1 MTTDR
6 LDVGDQSTGV
16 PAKVVRFRLPRG
28 ARLRPRALVTAG
40 VAMVLSAAVA
50 VAPAV
55 AGPSASGSASVDRNS
70 AGSAFLLGQI
80 WSAAGDD
87 AEGVFGGA
95 VGTPPT
101 ATPGTE
107 PAVAAAIE
115 STGISV
121 PIVPVL
127 TDAAHLRLVTGL
139 SVPVILMAAYQQAV
153 TAAPASCH
161 LPLSLLAAIG
171 QVESGSLAGRTL
183 TASHRVVPPVI
194 GPALNGVGVAA
205 IPDSDGGVL
214 DADSGWDHAV
224 GPMQFLPGSWRTWGR
239 DGDGDGI
246 ADPQDVED
254 AAAAAGALLCAAGGD
269 LAESGGLR
277 RAILAY
283 NQSSAY
289 LQSVLSVMAARPV
302 YQLGPVYPW
311 TVAVANVIGPMFGIR
326 SIGGY
331 RAGPDAEDHELG
343 LGLDFMVNADAAS
356 GRALAQFVQAH
367 ASELGVHYVIWQQH
381 IWNIDRPAEGWR
393 LMEDRGS
400 PTQNHMD
407 HVHVSLFNVAGSLT
421 GLGGSPIAPL
431 SWTTPTVLP
440 SSGVPTALSPA
451 AAPTSSV
458 PSATSPQPTP
468 NPTAAPVSP
477 TVSSTAAPSSA
488 TVAATSQPSS
498 TPSTTSTTST
508 TLTTSTTSATSPTST
523 STPSTSEPSPT
534 STQSTTPTSSTTSE
548 ATSPAPTTTTTS
560 SSLSETASATAEPS
574 TSTTES
580 TTTSTNESTAPTA
593 TP

>member
-1 MTTDR
+1 VGWFVTTDR

-16 PAKVVRFRLPRG
+16 PAKVVRFRLPRR
-28 ARLRPRALVTAG
+28 ARLRPRAIITAG
-40 VAMVLSAAVA
+40 VATVLSAAVA

-55 AGPSASGSASVDRNS
+55 AGPNASGSAPVDHSS

-311 TVAVANVIGPMFGIR
+311 TLAVANVIGPMFGIR

-451 AAPTSSV
+451 AAPASSV

-468 NPTAAPVSP
+468 SPTAAPVSP
-477 TVSSTAAPSSA
+477 TFSSTAAPSSA

-498 TPSTTSTTST
+498 SPSTTSTTS
-508 TLTTSTTSATSPTST
+508 ATPATST
-523 STPSTSEPSPT
+523 STPSTSEPQFYT
-534 STQSTTPTSSTTSE
+534 
-548 ATSPAPTTTTTS
+548 
-560 SSLSETASATAEPS
+560 
-574 TSTTES
+574 
-580 TTTSTNESTAPTA
+580 
-593 TP
+593 

>member
-1 MTTDR
+1 MGWFVTTDR
-6 LDVGDQSTGV
+6 PDVGDQSTEV
-16 PAKVVRFRLPRG
+16 PAKVVRFRLPRR

-40 VAMVLSAAVA
+40 VATVLSAAVA

-55 AGPSASGSASVDRNS
+55 AGPSASGSAPVDRSS
-70 AGSAFLLGQI
+70 AWSAFLLGQI
-80 WSAAGDD
+80 WAAAGSD
-87 AEGVFGGA
+87 AAGVTAGE
-95 VGTPPT
+95 VSTPPT

-107 PAVAAAIE
+107 PAVAPAIE
-115 STGISV
+115 PTGISV
-121 PIVPVL
+121 PIVPDL

-139 SVPVILMAAYQQAV
+139 SVSVILMAAYQKAV

-161 LPLSLLAAIG
+161 LPLGLLAAIG

-183 TASHRVVPPVI
+183 TASHRAVPPVI
-194 GPALNGVGVAA
+194 GPALNGAGVAA
-205 IPDSDGGVL
+205 IPDSDGGAL
-214 DADSGWDHAV
+214 DADTGWDHAV

-239 DGDGDGI
+239 DADGDGI

-254 AAAAAGALLCAAGGD
+254 AAAAAMALLCAAGGD

-289 LQSVLSVMAARPV
+289 LQSVLSVMATRPV

-311 TVAVANVIGPMFGIR
+311 TVAVANVIGSMFGIR

-343 LGLDFMVNADAAS
+343 LGLDFMVNADATS

-367 ASELGVHYVIWQQH
+367 ASELGVRYVIWQQH
-381 IWNIDRPAEGWR
+381 IWNVDRPADGWR

-431 SWTTPTVLP
+431 SWPTPWILP
-440 SSGVPTALSPA
+440 STGVPTALSPA
-451 AAPTSSV
+451 AAPGSSV
-458 PSATSPQPTP
+458 PSATGPQPTP
-468 NPTAAPVSP
+468 APSPTAAPVSP
-477 TVSSTAAPSSA
+477 TSSSTAAPSSA
-488 TVAATSQPSS
+488 TVTMTSEPTSS
-498 TPSTTSTTST
+498 PSTTRH
-508 TLTTSTTSATSPTST
+508 LDNLDHLEQLATSPTST
-523 STPSTSEPSPT
+523 STPSTSEPSTT
-534 STQSTTPTSSTTSE
+534 STSSTTSE
-548 ATSPAPTTTTTS
+548 ATSSAPTTTTTS
-560 SSLSETASATAEPS
+560 LSLSETTSANAEPS

-580 TTTSTNESTAPTA
+580 TTTSTTESTAPTA

>member
-55 AGPSASGSASVDRNS
+55 AGPGASGSASVDRSS

-87 AEGVFGGA
+87 AEGVFGGP

-101 ATPGTE
+101 ATLGTE
-107 PAVAAAIE
+107 PAVAVAIE
-115 STGISV
+115 SIGISV
-121 PIVPVL
+121 PILPVL

-311 TVAVANVIGPMFGIR
+311 TLAVANVIGPMFGIR

-407 HVHVSLFNVAGSLT
+407 HVHVSLFNVVGSLT

-431 SWTTPTVLP
+431 SWPTPWILP
-440 SSGVPTALSPA
+440 STGVPTAVSPA
-451 AAPTSSV
+451 AAPSSSV
-458 PSATSPQPTP
+458 PPATGPQPTP
-468 NPTAAPVSP
+468 APSPTAAPASP
-477 TVSSTAAPSSA
+477 TPSSSAAPSSA
-488 TVAATSQPSS
+488 TVTMTSEPTNSA
-498 TPSTTSTTST
+498 
-508 TLTTSTTSATSPTST
+508 STTSATSTTSPTST
-523 STPSTSEPSPT
+523 STPSTSEPSTT
-534 STQSTTPTSSTTSE
+534 STSSTTSE
-548 ATSPAPTTTTTS
+548 ATSSAPTTTPTS
-560 SSLSETASATAEPS
+560 TSLSETTSANAEPS

-580 TTTSTNESTAPTA
+580 TTTSTNESTATA